1 MSNIWVVPP
10 EWLVTGGEG
19 GGGGTG
25 GTVSWGD
32 IENKPSEFKPR
43 THTHKLADV
52 ENLDTE
58 LDSIRALADKKVDK
72 VQGKGLSQEDFTTTL
87 KTKLESIPTGLE
99 NGVVYSIN
107 GRDGDVVLTSEDVNL
122 GMVLNATQATK
133 AEFEELVAVVDE
145 LGLKLENLPDDP
157 SKIVTSVNGQ
167 TGEVTITKLDLG
179 LENVDNVKQVS
190 YEEFESS
197 IGGLENL
204 IEANKVYAKSYTDEK
219 VGTLSI
225 ELTSTINTGLDKKVD
240 KVVGKTLS
248 TNDFTQAHKN
258 KLEGLPEVGN
268 IVKTVNNIA
277 PILNNITL
285 TKDNIGLDKIQNI
298 NYAPKDTLDAHVA
311 NMSLHLTLTEKSQL
325 EHLEEDLNL
334 KVDVEEGKQLSTN
347 DFTDEYKK
355 KVENIPSDIAG
366 IVTSVNSKSPDA
378 EGNVNIDKEDIGL
391 SNVLDI
397 EQASKDEVENL
408 ATVVESHA
416 TELKALDDK
425 ITNLDLPDAP
435 VLSVNGKT
443 GNVVITKESIELE
456 NVLNIEQVGK
466 EEFNSFKEESGIA
479 ILELAKTMEAYT
491 DKEVLSEANRTD
503 SKLLTKVDKELGKQ
517 LSSNDFTNAHKA
529 KLDSIDTNK
538 KYVETINELPPDE
551 KGNIQISKA
560 TIGLDKVENKEYTP
574 LEDFSSYQAQVAE
587 ELQKKIDFVEGKSLS
602 TNDYTDEDK
611 AKLESLSTEIDTG
624 VMTVNELSPDEDGNI
639 TIDTTPISVFEAHA
653 TDKDIHLQEEQ
664 RELINSIPN
673 KVDSDPNKQLSTNDF
688 TDEYKTKIETNSNE
702 IETIKE
708 LLGNGEEPV
717 ELPPQFKVYKEGHI
731 YGLGGIIYDIVNLN
745 IIKGSLAPRFVYDN
759 LEFFDDGNFS
769 NNTIN
774 IYYDG
779 NVAMLENINTEES
792 SYKGKLTD
800 ILSKD
805 ENVTEKLIVNNKEY
819 TSETRL
825 QYIGNTFNIPIRL
838 MEMHNENGIQQAK
851 IGLNLVNKI
860 TFSDTEE
867 AHVSTSIIN
876 NTIVNNEITFSQKGD
891 YVIDYESNITYA
903 SSEGY
908 TNQVQFMFNVTDNKF
923 LFTEGI
929 EKINKIKYI
938 YDSATL
944 GDSRFGNSAY
954 LNTTIRDNVFDGE
967 VTRVFKEEFTYLSN
981 RQKVPTEP
989 ILNNITID
997 HYLNQQM
1004 KLTIGTNF
1012 NSNELNREIGSNK
1025 QSALE
1030 VANLKNI
1037 VISSSAPKENYEGLI
1052 WYDTSDL

>member
-19 GGGGTG
+19 GGSGGTG

-43 THTHKLADV
+43 VHTHKLAEV

-72 VQGKGLSQEDFTTTL
+72 VQGKGLSQEDFTTAL
-87 KTKLESIPTGLE
+87 KTKLETIPTGLE

-122 GMVLNATQATK
+122 GLVLNATQATK
-133 AEFEELVAVVDE
+133 AEFEELVTVVDG
-145 LGLKLENLPDDP
+145 LGLKLENLPEDP

-167 TGEVTITKLDLG
+167 TGEVTLTKLDLG

-219 VGTLSI
+219 VGTLST

-240 KVVGKTLS
+240 KVVGKSLS
-248 TNDFTQAHKN
+248 TNDFTQAHKS

-298 NYAPKDTLDAHVA
+298 NYAPKDALDAHIA
-311 NMSLHLTLTEKSQL
+311 NMNLHLTLTEKSQL
-325 EHLEEDLNL
+325 EHLEEDLKL
-334 KVDVEEGKQLSTN
+334 KVDVEAGKQLSTN

-355 KVENIPSDIAG
+355 KVENIPSDITG
-366 IVTSVNSKSPDA
+366 IVSSVNNKSPDT

-408 ATVVESHA
+408 TTVVESHA

-443 GNVVITKESIELE
+443 GNVVITKETIELE

-466 EEFNSFKEESGIA
+466 EEFNSFKEENSIA
-479 ILELAKTMEAYT
+479 ILELVNTMEAYT

-503 SKLLTKVDKELGKQ
+503 SRLLTKVDKELGKQ

-551 KGNIQISKA
+551 NGN
-560 TIGLDKVENKEYTP
+560 V
-574 LEDFSSYQAQVAE
+574 
-587 ELQKKIDFVEGKSLS
+587 
-602 TNDYTDEDK
+602 
-611 AKLESLSTEIDTG
+611 
-624 VMTVNELSPDEDGNI
+624 TV
-639 TIDTTPISVFEAHA
+639 DTTPFSVFETHA

-702 IETIKE
+702 IEAIKE
-708 LLGNGEEPV
+708 LIGNV
-717 ELPPQFKVYKEGHI
+717 ELPPQLKVYKEGHI

-759 LEFFDDGNFS
+759 LEFFEDNNFS

-779 NVAMLENINTEES
+779 NVATLENINDEES
-792 SYKGKLTD
+792 SYKGKLTN

-805 ENVTEKLIVNNKEY
+805 GNVTEKLIVNNQEY

-825 QYIGNTFNIPIRL
+825 QYNGNTFNIPIRL
-838 MEMHNENGIQQAK
+838 TEMHDENGIQQAK

-867 AHVSTSIIN
+867 AHVSSSIIN
-876 NTIVNNEITFSQKGD
+876 NTIVNNEFTFSQKGE

-903 SSEGY
+903 SSVGY
-908 TNQVQFMFNVTDNKF
+908 TNQVQLMFNVTDNKF
-923 LFTEGI
+923 LFTENTEQI
-929 EKINKIKYI
+929 SKIKYI

-944 GDSRFGNSAY
+944 GESRFENSAY

-967 VTRVFKEEFTYLSN
+967 VTHVFKEEFTYLSDG
-981 RQKVPTEP
+981 QETPAEP
-989 ILNNITID
+989 ILSNITID

-1004 KLTIGTNF
+1004 KLTIGTKLD
-1012 NSNELNREIGSNK
+1012 SNELNREIESNK
-1025 QSALE
+1025 QSVLE

-1052 WYDTSDL
+1052 WYDTSGL